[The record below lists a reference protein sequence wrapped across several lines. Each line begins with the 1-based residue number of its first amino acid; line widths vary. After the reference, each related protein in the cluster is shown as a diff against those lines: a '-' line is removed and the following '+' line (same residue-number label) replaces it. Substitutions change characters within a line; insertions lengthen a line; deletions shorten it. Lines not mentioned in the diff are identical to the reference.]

1 MKKNILKITLYLLLI
16 IPLGLNFKIPTTKA
30 NPRVIYVDGNN
41 ITGPWDGTPEHPY
54 QNITSG
60 LTYASQGDTIFVYN
74 GTYYEH
80 LIITKLISLQGQ
92 NKHDTIIDGN
102 QTGDVI
108 KITANNVNITE
119 FTIQNSGSTSGE
131 SGIHVYSSSGNN
143 INHNIIKDNYA
154 GIFLY
159 DSNNNTLTNN
169 SITNNYYGISLSAS
183 NTNTISENTISSNT
197 KSGIYISDSSNATIS
212 DNNILKND
220 EFGVAFIA
228 SSNSRFTGNDISL
241 NNKYGIYLFNSNNN
255 NFSDNNI
262 SSNQEFGIWLS
273 KSTKNLLADNIFS
286 NDKFGIYV
294 TNSTHNI
301 FTKNSVYTNIQHG
314 IRLDYSTNNTI
325 SGNDISKNW
334 IRGILLYYSS
344 NNTIFHNNFINNTG
358 SLTNINS
365 TNSLDNGIEGNYWSN
380 YNGTDEDQ
388 NGIGN
393 SPYIIDANNQD
404 KYPLMGTFSDFTVI
418 HEKNTYHV
426 STICNSTISQFQFN
440 ETLKMLKFNITGAN
454 NTKGFCRI
462 QIPEQLTNRPH
473 IVLVDDEQVNATL
486 LPPSNITHTFLYFT
500 YNHSTREI
508 KILSKPYYELLKKY
522 NTLLENYQN
531 LNSTH
536 YQLLADYAS
545 LNQTYQETLNNYTKL
560 QEEYHSLW
568 EEFNALNQTYQ
579 ETLTNYT
586 HLQADYASLNQKY
599 QQALASYTQLLADY
613 NILNQ
618 AYQETLNN
626 YTKLQEEYHSLWE
639 EFNAL
644 NQTYQQ
650 TLTNYTKLSANY
662 NILNK
667 TYEKTLN
674 NYTQLIADHNLLNQI
689 YQELM
694 ANHTQLKNDYLSIQT
709 GYNALLVQYN
719 LLNSTYNK
727 IESEYANTRTTL
739 WYVSIVAITITVIT
753 SSLTI
758 NYRRKAEEQK
768 KIAEKYK
775 SELERVSLIDT
786 ARAQFEADAKRRK
799 EKIRK
804 FQNKYGVTV
813 RPRDTLEDI
822 ITSLELKKEKSQQ

>member
-1 MKKNILKITLYLLLI
+1 MIKHNLEQEATNMKKIVIIMISLLFISI
-16 IPLGLNFKIPTTKA
+16 IGLFFTISPTKA
-30 NPRVIYVDGNN
+30 ETQTIYVDDSNT
-41 ITGPWDGTPEHPY
+41 TGPWNGTLEHPY
-54 QNITSG
+54 QNITSA
-60 LTYASQGDTIFVYN
+60 LTYASAGYKIFVYN

-80 LIITKLISLQGQ
+80 LIISKSVALIGQ
-92 NKHDTIIDGN
+92 DKNGTIIDGN

-143 INHNIIKDNYA
+143 INHNIIKNNYN

-159 DSNNNTLTNN
+159 DSTHNILTNN
-169 SITNNYYGISLSAS
+169 SITNNYYGILLSAS

-241 NNKYGIYLFNSNNN
+241 NNKYGIYLFSSANNI
-255 NFSDNNI
+255 FSGNNI
-262 SSNQEFGIWLS
+262 SSNQESGIWLS
-273 KSTKNLLADNIFS
+273 KSTNNLLADNIFS

-301 FTKNSVYTNIQHG
+301 FTKNNIYTNIQHG
-314 IRLDYSTNNTI
+314 IRLDYSINNTI

-365 TNSLDNGIEGNYWSN
+365 TNYLDNGIEGNYWSN
-380 YNGTDEDQ
+380 YNGTDENQ

-393 SPYIIDANNQD
+393 SPYVIDANNQD

-418 HEKNTYHV
+418 HEKGTYHV
-426 STICNSTISQFQFN
+426 STISNSTISQFQFN

-473 IVLVDDEQVNATL
+473 IVLVDDEQVNATQ

-522 NTLLENYQN
+522 NILLENYQN
-531 LNSTH
+531 LNSTY
-536 YQLLADYAS
+536 YQLLADYDL
-545 LNQTYQETLNNYTKL
+545 LNQTYHQTLANYTKLLADYNTLNQTYWQVILNYTQLLANYTRLQADYKTLNQTHQETLVNYAKL
-560 QEEYHSLW
+560 QEEYQSLL
-568 EEFNALNQTYQ
+568 EEHNSLNQT
-579 ETLTNYT
+579 
-586 HLQADYASLNQKY
+586 Y
-599 QQALASYTQLLADY
+599 QQALASYTELL
-613 NILNQ
+613 
-618 AYQETLNN
+618 
-626 YTKLQEEYHSLWE
+626 TKHES
-639 EFNAL
+639 L

-650 TLTNYTKLSANY
+650 
-662 NILNK
+662 
-667 TYEKTLN
+667 
-674 NYTQLIADHNLLNQI
+674 
-689 YQELM
+689 LM
-694 ANHTQLKNDYLSIQT
+694 ANHTKLQNDYSSIQT
-709 GYNALLVQYN
+709 DYNTLLDQYN
-719 LLNSTYNK
+719 LLNLTYNK
-727 IESEYANTRTTL
+727 TESEYANTRTTL
-739 WYVSIVAITITVIT
+739 WYVSIAAITITVIT

-758 NYRRKAEEQK
+758 NYRRKSEEQK

-786 ARAQFEADAKRRK
+786 ARAQFEADAQRRK

-822 ITSLELKKEKSQQ
+822 ITSLELKKEKSQK

>member
-1 MKKNILKITLYLLLI
+1 MIKHNLEQEATNMKKIVIIMISLLFISTFGLFFI
-16 IPLGLNFKIPTTKA
+16 ISPTKA
-30 NPRVIYVDGNN
+30 ETQTIYVDDSN
-41 ITGPWDGTPEHPY
+41 TSGPWNGTQEHPY
-54 QNITSG
+54 QNITSA
-60 LTYASQGDTIFVYN
+60 LTYASAGYKIFVYN

-80 LIITKLISLQGQ
+80 LIISKSVALIGQ
-92 NKHDTIIDGN
+92 DKNGTIIDGN
-102 QTGDVI
+102 KTENVI

-119 FTIQNSGSTSGE
+119 FTIQKSGSASGF
-131 SGIHVYSSSGNN
+131 SGIYMYISSSNT
-143 INHNIIKDNYA
+143 ISHNIIKDNYN
-154 GIFLY
+154 GIYLY
-159 DSNNNTLTNN
+159 DSTHNILTNN
-169 SITNNYYGISLSAS
+169 SITNNYYGILLSAS
-183 NTNTISENTISSNT
+183 NTNVISENTISSNS
-197 KSGIYISDSSNATIS
+197 KSGIYVSDSSNATIS
-212 DNNILKND
+212 DNKILKND

-228 SSNSRFTGNDISL
+228 SSNSRFTRNDISL

-273 KSTKNLLADNIFS
+273 KSTNNLLADNIFS

-294 TNSTHNI
+294 TNSTHNT
-301 FTKNSVYTNIQHG
+301 FTKNNIYTNIQHG
-314 IRLDYSTNNTI
+314 IRLDYSINNTI

-334 IRGILLYYSS
+334 IRGILLYYSN

-365 TNSLDNGIEGNYWSN
+365 TSSLDNGIEGNYWSN

-393 SPYIIDANNQD
+393 SPYVIDANNQD

-418 HEKNTYHV
+418 HEKDTYHV
-426 STICNSTISQFQFN
+426 STISNSTISQFQFN

-473 IVLVDDEQVNATL
+473 IVLVDDEQVNATQ
-486 LPPSNITHTFLYFT
+486 LPPSNITHAFLYFA
-500 YNHSTREI
+500 YNHSTREV
-508 KILSKPYYELLKKY
+508 KILSKPYYELLEKY

-531 LNSTH
+531 LNSTY
-536 YQLLADYAS
+536 YQLLADYDL
-545 LNQTYQETLNNYTKL
+545 LNQTYHQTLANYTKLLADYNTLNQTYWQVLANYTQLLANHTQLQADYNTLNQTHQETLVNYAKL
-560 QEEYHSLW
+560 QEEYQSLL
-568 EEFNALNQTYQ
+568 EEHNSLNQT
-579 ETLTNYT
+579 
-586 HLQADYASLNQKY
+586 Y
-599 QQALASYTQLLADY
+599 QQALASYTELL
-613 NILNQ
+613 
-618 AYQETLNN
+618 
-626 YTKLQEEYHSLWE
+626 TKHES
-639 EFNAL
+639 L

-650 TLTNYTKLSANY
+650 
-662 NILNK
+662 
-667 TYEKTLN
+667 
-674 NYTQLIADHNLLNQI
+674 
-689 YQELM
+689 LM
-694 ANHTQLKNDYLSIQT
+694 ANHTKLQNDYSSIQT
-709 GYNALLVQYN
+709 DYNTLLDQYN
-719 LLNSTYNK
+719 LLNLTYNK
-727 IESEYANTRTTL
+727 TESEYANTRTTL
-739 WYVSIVAITITVIT
+739 WYVSIVAITITIIT

-758 NYRRKAEEQK
+758 NYRRKSEEQK

-786 ARAQFEADAKRRK
+786 ARAQFEADAQRRK

>member
-1 MKKNILKITLYLLLI
+1 MKKAMLKITLFLLLI
-16 IPLGLNFKIPTTKA
+16 IPIGLNLKIPTTKA
-30 NPRVIYVDGNN
+30 NPHVIYVDGNN

-60 LTYASQGDTIFVYN
+60 LTYASQGDTISVYN

-80 LIITKLISLQGQ
+80 LIISKSVALIGQ
-92 NKHDTIIDGN
+92 DKNGTIIDGN
-102 QTGDVI
+102 KTENVI
-108 KITANNVNITE
+108 KITANNINITE

-143 INHNIIKDNYA
+143 INHNIIKDNYD
-154 GIFLY
+154 GILLY
-159 DSNNNTLTNN
+159 YSNNNTLTNN

-197 KSGIYISDSSNATIS
+197 KSGIYVSDSSNATIS

-220 EFGVAFIA
+220 EFGVVFIA

-241 NNKYGIYLFNSNNN
+241 NNKYGIYLFSSANNI
-255 NFSDNNI
+255 FSSNNI

-273 KSTKNLLADNIFS
+273 KSTNNLLADNIFS

-294 TNSTHNI
+294 TNSTHNT
-301 FTKNSVYTNIQHG
+301 FTKNNIYTNIQHG
-314 IRLDYSTNNTI
+314 IRLDYSINNTI
-325 SGNDISKNW
+325 SGNDILKNW
-334 IRGILLYYSS
+334 IYGILIYYSN
-344 NNTIFHNNFINNTG
+344 NNTIFHNNFINNTK
-358 SLTNINS
+358 SLTSINS
-365 TNSLDNGIEGNYWSN
+365 TNYLDNGIEGNYWSN

-393 SPYIIDANNQD
+393 SPYVIDANNQD

-418 HEKNTYHV
+418 HEKDTYHV
-426 STICNSTISQFQFN
+426 STISNSTISQFQFN
-440 ETLKMLKFNITGAN
+440 ETLKMLNFNVTGIN
-454 NTKGFCRI
+454 NTAGFCRI
-462 QIPEQLTNRPH
+462 QFPEQLINRPY

-500 YNHSTREI
+500 YNHSTRQI

-522 NTLLENYQN
+522 DILLENYYT
-531 LNSTH
+531 LNSAY
-536 YQLLADYAS
+536 YQLLADYDL
-545 LNQTYQETLNNYTKL
+545 LNQTYQQTLANYTKL
-560 QEEYHSLW
+560 LADY
-568 EEFNALNQTYQ
+568 NTLNQTYWQ
-579 ETLTNYT
+579 VLVNYT
-586 HLQADYASLNQKY
+586 QLLANYTQLQADYNTLNQTHQEVLINYAKLQNEYQSLLEEHNSLNQTY
-599 QQALASYTQLLADY
+599 QQALASYTELL
-613 NILNQ
+613 
-618 AYQETLNN
+618 
-626 YTKLQEEYHSLWE
+626 TKH
-639 EFNAL
+639 EFL

-650 TLTNYTKLSANY
+650 
-662 NILNK
+662 
-667 TYEKTLN
+667 
-674 NYTQLIADHNLLNQI
+674 
-689 YQELM
+689 LM
-694 ANHTQLKNDYLSIQT
+694 ANHTKLQNDYSSIQVD
-709 GYNALLVQYN
+709 YNALLAQYN
-719 LLNSTYNK
+719 SLNSTYNK

-739 WYVSIVAITITVIT
+739 WYVSIVAITITAIM

-758 NYRRKAEEQK
+758 NYRRKSKEQK